1 MSEQWASRL
10 PTIDKLGVAV
20 PQDVDANPIAAAW
33 LHRFST
39 SITAKDID
47 GLLSIL
53 QPDAFWRDI
62 LALTWDFRTFNG
74 VDRIR
79 AFANDR
85 LFPVSTMNNFKMRDF
100 VRFQMQFADV
110 AWILATFDFTTD
122 VGVGLGIV
130 RLVSTESGEWKAF
143 TIFTNLE
150 ELSQFPELIGA
161 RRASEPNVD
170 WHPKREEE
178 LAFQDTEPAVLII
191 GGNTSG
197 LSLAARLKYLGV
209 PTVVVESDPNVGD
222 IWRKRYSSLCL
233 HFPVQSE
240 HMPYLPFPPTW
251 PLYTPALKIAEW
263 LEFYAR
269 TLDLNVWT
277 SSTVTHAVQDETTGV
292 WTVTVKRIH
301 TPDRVFCV
309 RHLVFATGIGV
320 PRIPAYPGMESFQGQ
335 MFHSEKYKTATD
347 YSGRKILVVGSG
359 NSAHDIASD
368 LAKHGEDVTMF
379 QRHATFVMN
388 LRTGWKFMGGGVLY
402 SEDAP
407 PVDLADRISESL
419 PQLLKENGM
428 AQRGVKAAMA
438 SDSEMLAG
446 IIKAGFKVN
455 AGIKDTGYLILAKDR
470 SGGHV
475 FDVGSCRLI
484 INGDIKD
491 QERHMLEAD
500 VVIFA
505 TGYSDAVEHIR
516 AVCGDLV
523 ANKCKTLWGLD
534 SEGEIKGVWRDTG
547 IKNLWYM
554 VGSLAMNRFHS
565 KHLALQIKAIEEN
578 VFGTRFSLD
587 A

>member
-39 SITAKDID
+39 
-47 GLLSIL
+47 
-53 QPDAFWRDI
+53 
-62 LALTWDFRTFNG
+62 
-74 VDRIR
+74 
-79 AFANDR
+79 
-85 LFPVSTMNNFKMRDF
+85 FKMRDF

-110 AWILATFDFTTD
+110 GWILATFDFTTD

-130 RLVSTESGEWKAF
+130 CLVPTESGEWKAY
-143 TIFTNLE
+143 TLFTNLE

-170 WHPKREEE
+170 WLPKREEE
-178 LAFQDTEPAVLII
+178 LAFQDTEPAVRII

-197 LSLAARLKYLGV
+197 LSLAARLKYLV
-209 PTVVVESDPNVGD
+209 CPPLSSNPIPTSAIFGANAIPLYAS
-222 IWRKRYSSLCL
+222 ISL
-233 HFPVQSE
+233 F

-292 WTVTVKRIH
+292 WTVTVKRIN

-320 PRIPAYPGMESFQGQ
+320 PQIPAYPGMESFQGQ
-335 MFHSEKYKTATD
+335 MLHSEKYKTATD

-368 LAKHGEDVTMF
+368 LGKHGEDVTMF

-388 LRTGWKFMGGGVLY
+388 LRTGWKFMDGVLY

-438 SDSEMLAG
+438 SDSEILAG

-455 AGIKDTGYLILAKDR
+455 AGIRDTGYLLLAKDR

-475 FDVGSCRLI
+475 LV
-484 INGDIKD
+484 INGDIKTKSD
-491 QERHMLEAD
+491 SLIKEFASDGVVFENGSMLEAD

-505 TGYSDAVEHIR
+505 TGYSNAVEHIR

-523 ANKCKTLWGLD
+523 ANKCKTLWDLD
-534 SEGEIKGVWRDTG
+534 PEGQIKGVWRDTG
-547 IKNLWYM
+547 IKNLWYI
-554 VGSLAMNRFHS
+554 VGSLAMNRFHL